1 MSSPYPHA
9 LAANFSSRTLQT
21 GVPCEPKDALSPA
34 WGGRPP
40 STGLQMDRQVYPS
53 FQGCGPQRVR
63 QTEAWPSPILEALI
77 RWLFCPSSAE
87 GEVPLPPDGGQP
99 TRAAVLKL
107 SLAHPSKASN
117 GHNNSY
123 LQSTIA
129 FTAWDPTGLYKRNK
143 LIHTLTRR
151 RLAPTPARRPPLGCT
166 VAAVDLHG
174 APGHNGQAREGRMAG
189 LWEAPRCPRP
199 THSACVI
206 LI

>member
-9 LAANFSSRTLQT
+9 PAANFSSRTLQT
-21 GVPCEPKDALSPA
+21 GIPREPEDALSPA
-34 WGGRPP
+34 RGSRPP
-40 STGLQMDRQVYPS
+40 SAGPQMDWRLYPS
-53 FQGCGPQRVR
+53 FQGSGPPSMQPM
-63 QTEAWPSPILEALI
+63 EAQPSPILEALI
-77 RWLFCPSSAE
+77 RWLFCPGSAE

-151 RLAPTPARRPPLGCT
+151 RLSPTPARQPPLGCAG
-166 VAAVDLHG
+166 AAVDLHG
-174 APGHNGQAREGRMAG
+174 APGYNGQAREGRMAG
-189 LWEAPRCPRP
+189 LWEAPCGPRP